1 MNLQEWVPF
10 VSAGAASL
18 AALLAG
24 INLWLTGKRADISW
38 RRSALE
44 HAFVD
49 FLTAHYDHWD
59 ACNGV
64 IRSHSG
70 LSGHSSEADLVS
82 TAREADTT
90 MMRCVTR
97 FRVLASPQMAK
108 TALALRRF
116 NDDDL
121 DAIESG
127 SIKALIEDGHVE
139 TSMATREAIDRERE
153 QARDTFVDQAR
164 QVLRISH

>member
-1 MNLQEWVPF
+1 MEAI
-10 VSAGAASL
+10 SIGAP
-18 AALLAG
+18 
-24 INLWLTGKRADISW
+24 
-38 RRSALE
+38 
-44 HAFVD
+44 FVD

-64 IRSHSG
+64 IRLHSG
-70 LSGHSSEADLVS
+70 LFGHSSEADLVS

-97 FRVLASPQMAK
+97 FRVLASPHMAK

-121 DAIESG
+121 DAIE
-127 SIKALIEDGHVE
+127 KALMEGGYVE
-139 TSMATREAIDRERE
+139 TLMATREAIDRDRE